1 MNSKLISKKTDL
13 NGNEILI
20 YRHFVLAGMD
30 FCYAKGTTKNNKLRK
45 VASYTYQIV
54 YSPLG
59 ETLSETKGK
68 TVFI

>member
-1 MNSKLISKKTDL
+1 MNSKLISKKTDP

-20 YRHFVLAGMD
+20 YRHYVLAGMD
-30 FCYAKGTTKNNKLRK
+30 FCYAKGTTKNNKIRK

-68 TVFI
+68 TVFY

>member
-1 MNSKLISKKTDL
+1 MNSKLISKKTDP
-13 NGNEILI
+13 NGNEILL
-20 YRHFVLAGMD
+20 YRHYVLAGMD
-30 FCYAKGTTKNNKLRK
+30 FCYAKGTTKNNKIRK

-68 TVFI
+68 TVFY

>member
-1 MNSKLISKKTDL
+1 MNSKLISKKTDQ

-20 YRHFVLAGMD
+20 YRHYVLAGME
-30 FCYAKGTTKNNKLRK
+30 FCYAKGTTKNNKIRK
-45 VASYTYQIV
+45 VASYKYTII

-68 TVFI
+68 TVFY

>member
-1 MNSKLISKKTDL
+1 MNSKLISKKTDP

-20 YRHFVLAGMD
+20 YRHYVLAGMD
-30 FCYAKGTTKNNKLRK
+30 FCYAKGTTKNNKIRK

-59 ETLSETKGK
+59 ETLSETTGK
-68 TVFI
+68 TVFY

>member
-1 MNSKLISKKTDL
+1 MNSKLLSKKTDP
-13 NGNEILI
+13 NGNEILL
-20 YRHFVLAGMD
+20 YRHFVFAGMD
-30 FCYAKGTTKNNKLRK
+30 FCYAKGTTKNNKIRK
-45 VASYTYQIV
+45 VASYTYKIV

>member
-1 MNSKLISKKTDL
+1 MNSKLISKKTDP

-20 YRHFVLAGMD
+20 YRHYVLAGMD
-30 FCYAKGTTKNNKLRK
+30 FCYAKGTTKNNKIRK
-45 VASYTYQIV
+45 VATYTYQIV

-68 TVFI
+68 TVFY

>member
-1 MNSKLISKKTDL
+1 MNSKLISKKTDP

-30 FCYAKGTTKNNKLRK
+30 FCYSKGTTKNNKIRK
-45 VASYTYQIV
+45 VASYTYEIV

>member
-1 MNSKLISKKTDL
+1 MNSKLISKKTDP

-20 YRHFVLAGMD
+20 YRHYVLAGME
-30 FCYAKGTTKNNKLRK
+30 FCYAKGTTKNNKIRK